1 MAVWKD
7 INYLR
12 GIEGMAL
19 IPPIIFF
26 GPLPATL
33 AVLGLPFLATG
44 SPVSETLRRLVL
56 PLAAGIEASG
66 TFASRDE
73 GARDGGLAEA
83 ARDVDPA
90 VS

>member
-1 MAVWKD
+1 MV
-7 INYLR
+7 
-12 GIEGMAL
+12 L

-33 AVLGLPFLATG
+33 AVLVLPFLAAG
-44 SPVSETLRRLVL
+44 SPESETLRRLAL

-66 TFASRDE
+66 TFTSRDE
-73 GARDGGLAEA
+73 GARERGLAEA

-90 VS
+90 VG